1 MGKVRLFLD
10 TDEDAEQVLI
20 EMARRVPVSKKLDMV
35 WSISDSVRDLA
46 RIGIRRRYP
55 NATDEEMH
63 CRLAALVFDR
73 ETVMTVYGWDPEI
86 EGY

>member
-46 RIGIRRRYP
+46 RIGIRQRYP